1 MPKLTKRLVDATKPE
16 EKELF
21 VWDEELR
28 GFGLRVRPSGRRYY
42 FVQYRN
48 TYGRTRRLSL
58 GQHGKL
64 TPEAARNLAKK
75 HLLAVCGG
83 ADPAAERQERRKSTR
98 FGELADEYLQ
108 RHAKVRKRT
117 WRQDQYMLDK
127 DVLPYW
133 EHRSLLEIRRTDV
146 NAILDRIVDRGAHIK
161 ANRVLRLLS
170 KIFNFGLSRGLVEWN
185 PAHKI
190 EPPGVERSRRRFLSP
205 DEIRAFWR
213 VLEEDGS
220 LMARSF
226 QLRLLTAQRGREVM
240 TMRWQDLRG
249 PWWTIPPEFT
259 KNGQPHEVY
268 LSEQTAEI
276 LGRIEQSA
284 VWVFPGR
291 RDPVKAM
298 ANCGKAIDRLREQ
311 AGLAHFTAHDLR
323 RTVATHMA
331 RLGVPRLVIG
341 KTLNHLSVDHGVSA
355 IYDRHDYR
363 PEKADALRTWGWYVE
378 SLVTDVSGCR
388 STESASCRTT
398 RSARPRFALA

>member
-1 MPKLTKRLVDATKPE
+1 MPKLTKRTVEAIEPADR
-16 EKELF
+16 ELF
-21 VWDEELR
+21 VWDTELR
-28 GFGLRVRPSGRRYY
+28 GLGLRVQPTGRRSY

-48 TYGRTRRLSL
+48 AYGRTRRLSL
-58 GQHGKL
+58 GPHGRL
-64 TPEAARNLAKK
+64 TAEAARKLAAK
-75 HLLAVCGG
+75 HLLSACQGG
-83 ADPAAERQERRKSTR
+83 DPAAERRERRRSTR
-98 FGELADEYLQ
+98 FGELAEEYLE
-108 RHAKVRKRT
+108 RHAKVRKRS
-117 WRQDQYMLDK
+117 WRDDQYMLDK
-127 DVLPYW
+127 DILPYW
-133 EHRSLLEIRRTDV
+133 EHRSLLEIRRADV
-146 NAILDRIVDRGAHIK
+146 NAILDRIVDRGAPVK

-205 DEIRAFWR
+205 DEIRAFWSA
-213 VLEEDGS
+213 LEADGS
-220 LMARSF
+220 LMARGF
-226 QLRLLTAQRGREVM
+226 QLRLLTGQRSREVM

-268 LSEQTAEI
+268 LSEQTSDV

-291 RDPVKAM
+291 RDPAKAM
-298 ANCGKAIDRLREQ
+298 TNCGKAIERLREE
-311 AGLAHFTAHDLR
+311 AGLTHFTAHDLR

-341 KTLNHLSVDHGVSA
+341 KTLNHLSVDHDVTA

-363 PEKADALRTWGWYVE
+363 PEKADALRKWGQYLG
-378 SLVTDVSGCR
+378 SLVAGEAAANGFSD
-388 STESASCRTT
+388 SAAQS
-398 RSARPRFALA
+398 PRAFGLAT